1 MGLGILCLETYW
13 SDDPRD
19 RRSARGLLELLE
31 QNVDDVLAVHRHVAT
46 RAEFEHY
53 LAREWTDTRYDLLYI
68 AAHGDGGGL
77 FDERGTF
84 MSMRWLGNR
93 LTGSE
98 GRVLFLAG
106 CGTFAVSDA
115 RLDSFVKL
123 TGAAAVAGYAAP
135 VDWLE
140 AAQMDLI
147 VLSAFAEHGPG
158 ATGAWHRAPLDT
170 LSQIVAEHK
179 GFTDRLKWQY
189 QADDDAAWE
198 GARRALADGAATATA
213 ELVRIAADGSVDHP
227 TRQRTVEALG
237 ALADPSALTTL
248 TAIGRDTAAPARLRR
263 AAIGALADIPGGVAT
278 NALRRLARRLETEA
292 NDGGS
297 KAVARAAAAALASR
311 A

>member
-19 RRSARGLLELLE
+19 RRSVRGLLELLE

-213 ELVRIAADGSVDHP
+213 ELVRIAADAWIIQRANGRWRPWARSLTRARSRRSQRSVAIPRHRLDCGGPPSAPSPISRAESPP
-227 TRQRTVEALG
+227 TR
-237 ALADPSALTTL
+237 
-248 TAIGRDTAAPARLRR
+248 
-263 AAIGALADIPGGVAT
+263 
-278 NALRRLARRLETEA
+278 
-292 NDGGS
+292 
-297 KAVARAAAAALASR
+297 
-311 A
+311 